1 MMGAPG
7 VSGSLSPWDEVRAGH
22 SWKALLLGNGL
33 SANVWPQFG
42 YRSLYEELEAA
53 NAVLSPDDQALFSAL
68 DTHNFERVLRS
79 LAVAIQV
86 DQALGLDTTLLQTRY
101 ESIQGAL
108 GAAVRHVHLLR
119 SQLDEQQLV
128 PIRDELR
135 QHQYVFTT
143 SYDLVIYWAAG
154 CAPAPSFQGFVD
166 FFWSDNINA
175 FNRRWCSVTNAED
188 TRLFYLH
195 GALHLVVTE
204 LGTTRKRVRDTD
216 TLLDRFGTPID
227 GDPTT
232 RPLLISEGASAEKAR
247 AIQEN
252 AYLRFALSELQA
264 CPEPVVVFGHSLSEQ
279 DAHLAEAPAVP
290 GRLRAL
296 GVSTPPAIRARAR
309 STAPMTRSGRVS
321 ARPTSSTSRPG
332 RRHTQGSRPTTSTN
346 PAEPDWRSSRP
357 RGSLAAPRTC

>member
-1 MMGAPG
+1 
-7 VSGSLSPWDEVRAGH
+7 
-22 SWKALLLGNGL
+22 
-33 SANVWPQFG
+33 
-42 YRSLYEELEAA
+42 
-53 NAVLSPDDQALFSAL
+53 
-68 DTHNFERVLRS
+68 
-79 LAVAIQV
+79 
-86 DQALGLDTTLLQTRY
+86 
-101 ESIQGAL
+101 
-108 GAAVRHVHLLR
+108 
-119 SQLDEQQLV
+119 LDEQQLV
-128 PIRDELR
+128 PIREELR

-216 TLLDRFGTPID
+216 TLLDQFGTPID

-252 AYLRFALSELQA
+252 AYLRFALSELQT
-264 CPEPVVVFGHSLSEQ
+264 CPEPIVVFGHSLSEQ
-279 DAHLAEAPAVP
+279 DAHVAEALNARPRRPVAV
-290 GRLRAL
+290 AL
-296 GVSTPPAIRARAR
+296 GPDQPSRIR
-309 STAPMTRSGRVS
+309 SEKGRILS
-321 ARPTSSTSRPG
+321 ALSELEDVVFFDR
-332 RRHTQGSRPTTSTN
+332 TTH
-346 PAEPDWRSSRP
+346 PL
-357 RGSLAAPRTC
+357 GSLALRVTESRLMRAFREGSRRVLRRNGS